1 MHFPVLD
8 MLRKEQEQKK
18 NISVE
23 KDDFVQ
29 GTANNTGEKVTNGT
43 NLTQTNGS
51 HKAVLSNALNE
62 KIKKR
67 KVSLFLSYTT
77 PGIFHST
84 TSFVE

>member
-1 MHFPVLD
+1 MVYV
-8 MLRKEQEQKK
+8 
-18 NISVE
+18 SVE

-43 NLTQTNGS
+43 NLTQTNGG

-67 KVSLFLSYTT
+67 KVSLFLSCTA
-77 PGIFHST
+77 PGRIPDYFSRQY
-84 TSFVE
+84 SFVD